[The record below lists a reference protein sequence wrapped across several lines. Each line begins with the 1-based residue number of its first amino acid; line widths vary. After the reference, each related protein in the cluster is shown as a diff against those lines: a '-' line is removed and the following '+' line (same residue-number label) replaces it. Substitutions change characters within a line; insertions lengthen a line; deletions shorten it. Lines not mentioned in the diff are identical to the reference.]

1 MLQPLNQKRGN
12 MTIPSI
18 NGNGKD
24 FNQTIKQN
32 TEQQVKP
39 QTEEKSS
46 VNNPQEVNEKEYSLS
61 QFKKDYADLVET
73 KVVPILSSYEQ
84 ERKKRLTWAILAA
97 SGLSILA
104 IIIFLFVD
112 GRGSGDLFWAC
123 IAGAFGSWHLIKKTF
138 EKKVKKIIMPTLM
151 HAIPGFYWQQTPP
164 VTQDDI
170 KNCMIIPF
178 VDKASKTFDDCFVGE
193 YRNVKIAISECE
205 YSIKSNNSSTDILE
219 GVVIKIDMNKNFDG
233 ITVIRPRKPGYRDKQ
248 DDLKRAKLNEVTLE
262 DPEFDKKFIV
272 YSTDQIEARYL
283 ITTSFMERFKAVE
296 KAFDAKFA
304 YCSFHGKSVYIA
316 PHTGKDMF
324 SLCSLVKPIYNKEQ
338 FEILFNEFASIL
350 ALVDHFKLDKKL
362 GL

>member
-1 MLQPLNQKRGN
+1 

-18 NGNGKD
+18 NGGSNFNDKIKI
-24 FNQTIKQN
+24 NQTPQVN
-32 TEQQVKP
+32 QVVKP
-39 QTEEKSS
+39 EEQVIQSTQPET
-46 VNNPQEVNEKEYSLS
+46 VEEKEYSIA
-61 QFKKDYADLVET
+61 QFKKDYANLVET
-73 KVVPILSSYEQ
+73 KVVPVLSTYEE
-84 ERKKRLTWAILAA
+84 ERKKRLMWAILAA
-97 SGLSILA
+97 SALSILA

-112 GRGSGDLFWAC
+112 GKGSGDLFWAC
-123 IAGAFGSWHLIKKTF
+123 IAGAFGAWHLIKKSF
-138 EKKVKKIIMPTLM
+138 EKKVKKVIMPTLM

-164 VTQDDI
+164 VTEADI
-170 KNCMIIPF
+170 KNSMIIPF
-178 VDKASKTFDDCFVGE
+178 VDRASKTFDDCFVGE

-233 ITVIRPRKPGYRDKQ
+233 VTVIRPRKPGYRDKQ
-248 DDLKRAKLNEVTLE
+248 DDLKRAKLSEVKLE

-296 KAFDAKFA
+296 NAFNAKFA

-324 SLCSLVKPIYNKEQ
+324 SLCSLVKPIYNREQ
-338 FEILFNEFASIL
+338 FEILFEEFASIL

>member
-1 MLQPLNQKRGN
+1 
-12 MTIPSI
+12 
-18 NGNGKD
+18 
-24 FNQTIKQN
+24 
-32 TEQQVKP
+32 
-39 QTEEKSS
+39 
-46 VNNPQEVNEKEYSLS
+46 
-61 QFKKDYADLVET
+61 
-73 KVVPILSSYEQ
+73 
-84 ERKKRLTWAILAA
+84 
-97 SGLSILA
+97 
-104 IIIFLFVD
+104 
-112 GRGSGDLFWAC
+112 
-123 IAGAFGSWHLIKKTF
+123 
-138 EKKVKKIIMPTLM
+138 MPTLM

-178 VDKASKTFDDCFVGE
+178 VDRASKTFDDCFVGE

-219 GVVIKIDMNKNFDG
+219 GVVIRIDMNKNFDG
-233 ITVIRPRKPGYRDKQ
+233 TTVIRPRKPGYRDKQ
-248 DDLKRAKLNEVTLE
+248 DDLKRAKLSEVKLE

-296 KAFDAKFA
+296 NAFGAKFT
-304 YCSFHGKSVYIA
+304 YCSFHEKSVYIA

-324 SLCSLVKPIYNKEQ
+324 SLCSLVKPIYNTEQ

-350 ALVDHFKLDKKL
+350 ELVDHFKLDKKL